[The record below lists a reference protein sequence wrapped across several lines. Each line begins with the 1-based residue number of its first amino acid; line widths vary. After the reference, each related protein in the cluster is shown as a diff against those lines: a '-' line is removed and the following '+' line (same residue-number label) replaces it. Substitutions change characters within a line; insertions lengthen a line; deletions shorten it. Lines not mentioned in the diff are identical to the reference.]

1 MHTSNQIRIDPS
13 KPVPVSYCQYP
24 KGGKMLGSIGFT
36 ELLFIFL
43 IVVVLFGASRI
54 PEIGRGL
61 GSGIQNF
68 KAAMKGGSTEDK
80 GTSSESDTTTAH

>member
-1 MHTSNQIRIDPS
+1 
-13 KPVPVSYCQYP
+13 
-24 KGGKMLGSIGFT
+24 MLGSIGFT

-43 IVVVLFGASRI
+43 IVVVLFGARKI

-68 KAAMKGGSTEDK
+68 KAAMRGGATADDSADSDK
-80 GTSSESDTTTAH
+80 EKDVPSGDDFHADSSPVQRSGHPAWRRSAC

>member
-1 MHTSNQIRIDPS
+1 
-13 KPVPVSYCQYP
+13 
-24 KGGKMLGSIGFT
+24 MLGSIGFT

-61 GSGIQNF
+61 GSGIQNLTYITYF
-68 KAAMKGGSTEDK
+68 LVSGAIHAANPM
-80 GTSSESDTTTAH
+80 

>member
-1 MHTSNQIRIDPS
+1 
-13 KPVPVSYCQYP
+13 
-24 KGGKMLGSIGFT
+24 MLGSLGFT

-68 KAAMKGGSTEDK
+68 KAAMKGGV
-80 GTSSESDTTTAH
+80 TSDNDSSSDSDTTPAH

>member
-1 MHTSNQIRIDPS
+1 
-13 KPVPVSYCQYP
+13 
-24 KGGKMLGSIGFT
+24 MLGSIGFT

-43 IVVVLFGASRI
+43 IVVILFGASRI

-68 KAAMKGGSTEDK
+68 KAAMRGGAGSDDESTADSDK
-80 GTSSESDTTTAH
+80 NTAH

>member
-1 MHTSNQIRIDPS
+1 
-13 KPVPVSYCQYP
+13 
-24 KGGKMLGSIGFT
+24 MLGSIGFT

-43 IVVVLFGASRI
+43 IVVLLFGASRI

-68 KAAMKGGSTEDK
+68 KAAMRGGPTEDEP
-80 GTSSESDTTTAH
+80 TSSSSDSDAKPVH

>member
-1 MHTSNQIRIDPS
+1 
-13 KPVPVSYCQYP
+13 
-24 KGGKMLGSIGFT
+24 MLGSIGFT

-43 IVVVLFGASRI
+43 IVVILFGASRI

-68 KAAMKGGSTEDK
+68 KAAMKGGAAPDNESSADSDK
-80 GTSSESDTTTAH
+80 TAAH

>member
-1 MHTSNQIRIDPS
+1 
-13 KPVPVSYCQYP
+13 
-24 KGGKMLGSIGFT
+24 MLGSIGFT

-68 KAAMKGGSTEDK
+68 KAAMRGGSSAADD
-80 GTSSESDTTTAH
+80 SSADSDSTPAS

>member
-1 MHTSNQIRIDPS
+1 
-13 KPVPVSYCQYP
+13 
-24 KGGKMLGSIGFT
+24 MLGSIGFT

-68 KAAMKGGSTEDK
+68 KAAMRGGASGADD
-80 GTSSESDTTTAH
+80 SSADSDSPPAS

>member
-1 MHTSNQIRIDPS
+1 
-13 KPVPVSYCQYP
+13 
-24 KGGKMLGSIGFT
+24 MLGSIGFT

-68 KAAMKGGSTEDK
+68 KAAMRGGGDD
-80 GTSSESDTTTAH
+80 SSSDSDSTTAH

>member
-1 MHTSNQIRIDPS
+1 
-13 KPVPVSYCQYP
+13 
-24 KGGKMLGSIGFT
+24 MLGSIGFT

-68 KAAMKGGSTEDK
+68 KAAMRGGASDGDE
-80 GTSSESDTTTAH
+80 SSDTDTTTAH

>member
-1 MHTSNQIRIDPS
+1 
-13 KPVPVSYCQYP
+13 
-24 KGGKMLGSIGFT
+24 MLGSIGFT

-43 IVVVLFGASRI
+43 IVVVLFGATRI

-68 KAAMKGGSTEDK
+68 KAAMKGGATSTDE
-80 GTSSESDTTTAH
+80 SASESDETTAH

>member
-1 MHTSNQIRIDPS
+1 
-13 KPVPVSYCQYP
+13 
-24 KGGKMLGSIGFT
+24 MLGSIGFT

-61 GSGIQNF
+61 GAGIQNF
-68 KAAMKGGSTEDK
+68 KSAMRGGPDDDS
-80 GTSSESDTTTAH
+80 SSESDTTTAH

>member
-1 MHTSNQIRIDPS
+1 
-13 KPVPVSYCQYP
+13 
-24 KGGKMLGSIGFT
+24 MLGSIGFT

-54 PEIGRGL
+54 PEIGKGL

-68 KAAMKGGSTEDK
+68 KAAMKGGASTNDD
-80 GTSSESDTTTAH
+80 SSSDSDTTTAH

>member
-1 MHTSNQIRIDPS
+1 
-13 KPVPVSYCQYP
+13 
-24 KGGKMLGSIGFT
+24 MLGSIGFT

-43 IVVVLFGASRI
+43 IVVILFGASRI

-68 KAAMKGGSTEDK
+68 KAAMRGGA
-80 GTSSESDTTTAH
+80 SSNDESSNDSDTTTAH

>member
-1 MHTSNQIRIDPS
+1 
-13 KPVPVSYCQYP
+13 
-24 KGGKMLGSIGFT
+24 MLGSIGFT

-43 IVVVLFGASRI
+43 IVVVLFGATRI

-68 KAAMKGGSTEDK
+68 KSAMKGGPTSADDSSSDSDK
-80 GTSSESDTTTAH
+80 TTAH

>member
-1 MHTSNQIRIDPS
+1 
-13 KPVPVSYCQYP
+13 
-24 KGGKMLGSIGFT
+24 MLGSIGFT

-68 KAAMKGGSTEDK
+68 KAAMRGGAASDDETSADSDK
-80 GTSSESDTTTAH
+80 TTAH

>member
-1 MHTSNQIRIDPS
+1 
-13 KPVPVSYCQYP
+13 
-24 KGGKMLGSIGFT
+24 MLGSIGFT

-68 KAAMKGGSTEDK
+68 KAAMRGGSTGDDE
-80 GTSSESDTTTAH
+80 SSSDSDTTTAH

>member
-1 MHTSNQIRIDPS
+1 
-13 KPVPVSYCQYP
+13 
-24 KGGKMLGSIGFT
+24 MLGSIGFT

-43 IVVVLFGASRI
+43 IVVILFGASRI

-68 KAAMKGGSTEDK
+68 KAAMKGGAGSDDEASSNSDK
-80 GTSSESDTTTAH
+80 TAAH

>member
-1 MHTSNQIRIDPS
+1 
-13 KPVPVSYCQYP
+13 
-24 KGGKMLGSIGFT
+24 MLGSIGFT

-61 GSGIQNF
+61 GAGIQNF
-68 KAAMKGGSTEDK
+68 KSAMRDGGDDPPSDSDT
-80 GTSSESDTTTAH
+80 TDTTTAH

>member
-1 MHTSNQIRIDPS
+1 
-13 KPVPVSYCQYP
+13 
-24 KGGKMLGSIGFT
+24 MLGSLGFT

-68 KAAMKGGSTEDK
+68 KAAMKGGA
-80 GTSSESDTTTAH
+80 TSSNDSSSDSDTTTAH

>member
-1 MHTSNQIRIDPS
+1 
-13 KPVPVSYCQYP
+13 
-24 KGGKMLGSIGFT
+24 MLGSIGFT

-43 IVVVLFGASRI
+43 IVVLLFGASRI

-68 KAAMKGGSTEDK
+68 KAAMRGGSTADEE
-80 GTSSESDTTTAH
+80 SSSDSDTTTAH

>member
-1 MHTSNQIRIDPS
+1 
-13 KPVPVSYCQYP
+13 
-24 KGGKMLGSIGFT
+24 MLGSIGFT

-61 GSGIQNF
+61 GAGIQNF
-68 KAAMKGGSTEDK
+68 KSAMRSGGDD
-80 GTSSESDTTTAH
+80 SSSDSDTTAAH